1 MMNRILYIIVIL
13 SFNFSSL
20 FAQSYF
26 FGIKGGPSM
35 GYQKWETF
43 NQSPVI
49 TYHVASF
56 IESYSESNPLNV
68 LYAQLGFHNRG
79 SALRGALSYSY
90 DNIIYRVPTRKFI
103 FKNLSLGLG
112 AKRKQDIRYNIKSFY
127 SFGLRAEYT
136 LGTNLSKFEIFNQRQ
151 SFPYYPDNL
160 FVKKFT
166 YGASV
171 AGGFEFYFSELV
183 EGLFEVSVNPDL
195 SNQYDQPEIGS
206 IIDPYHPSNTIT
218 IKRRRIKNVTVE
230 VTFGI
235 RFMRKVEYVD

>member
-1 MMNRILYIIVIL
+1 MKNRIISLLVVFSL
-13 SFNFSSL
+13 SFSSL

-43 NQSPVI
+43 NQSPVL

-68 LYAQLGFHNRG
+68 LYAQFGFHNRG

-90 DNIIYRVPTRKFI
+90 DNIIYRVPTRRFI

-112 AKRKQDIRYNIKSFY
+112 AKRKQELKDNLKSFY

-166 YGASV
+166 YGAHV
-171 AGGFEFYFSELV
+171 AGGLEFYFSELV
-183 EGLFEVSVNPDL
+183 EGLFEVSINPDL
-195 SNQYDQPEIGS
+195 SNQYDQPQIGS
-206 IIDPYHPSNTIT
+206 IIDPYRPSNTIT
-218 IKRRRIKNVTVE
+218 IKRRRIKNVTIE
-230 VTFGI
+230 VTFGL